1 MSNVKCTILLTML
14 NFPEV
19 YRTLVMYEPAKYRT
33 KLTIVFTVAWQLKHQ
48 PAEKCEGQLNSLHGI
63 FSLPHNFDKTIKLFP
78 NILVFE
84 FCWPLRIIF
93 NW

>member
-1 MSNVKCTILLTML
+1 ML

-48 PAEKCEGQLNSLHGI
+48 PAEKCGGQLNSSHGI
-63 FSLPHNFDKTIKLFP
+63 FSLLHTFDKTIKLFP
-78 NILVFE
+78 NILMFE
-84 FCWPLRIIF
+84 FCWPLRIL
-93 NW
+93 

>member
-1 MSNVKCTILLTML
+1 ML

-33 KLTIVFTVAWQLKHQ
+33 KLTIVFTVAWQLKH
-48 PAEKCEGQLNSLHGI
+48 PPTEKCGGPLKSMHDI
-63 FSLPHNFDKTIKLFP
+63 FSLLHNFDKTIKLFP

-84 FCWPLRIIF
+84 FCWPPRIIF

>member
-33 KLTIVFTVAWQLKHQ
+33 KLTIVFTVAWQLKH
-48 PAEKCEGQLNSLHGI
+48 PPTEKCGGQLKSMHDI
-63 FSLPHNFDKTIKLFP
+63 FSLLHNFDKTIKLFP